1 MAPVSENDAESSA
14 KQVKNLPAVANIP
27 PKGVHFSRSYPF
39 YFLIGAV
46 IVAAFVIGVF
56 FFNPDSP
63 QDSLTAMNVT
73 KENEQPYDN
82 ISLYRVSKNTQS
94 TRQTAYNI
102 PERLKSSLERINELL
117 EKNNATLDA
126 YYRASDPIL
135 HYTFSIK
142 TSCEHKELSMNIFHW
157 RINNDR
163 LNDLVLR
170 EIERKLNELSRAI
183 AKATVLALFMVI
195 SVSFIARTHANGPPN
210 ESDIAVVEDLDLK
223 SQMGFYDLL
232 SEQEEVYDV
241 RMFPGNNS
249 FLISITTPSDSR
261 FIMKGDMK
269 LEKNNSGGTDFK
281 FLPIYYNSPQKN
293 RLIDSLIDGTTN
305 RIMLLNSFQNE
316 RIRSLFHRMVWFLFT
331 RKAPSWS
338 TRLRCLKAL
347 KQQPNR

>member
-1 MAPVSENDAESSA
+1 MNAPLEKVFTHSIMKAHNTRCFINGWLIDHASGSIIHKDTNEVKRLGEYQLKLLETLAQHAGIVLSRERLTALVWEKRIIGNNSLPNAIHALRAALEDDGKNQKVIKTIPKKGYLLEKEYCEYLEDEVPDEESSDEPFSAEASTDGDTEAAQNNEIPGYTGWQLAPVSENDAESSA

-170 EIERKLNELSRAI
+170 EIERKLNELSACH
-183 AKATVLALFMVI
+183 
-195 SVSFIARTHANGPPN
+195 S
-210 ESDIAVVEDLDLK
+210 
-223 SQMGFYDLL
+223 
-232 SEQEEVYDV
+232 
-241 RMFPGNNS
+241 
-249 FLISITTPSDSR
+249 
-261 FIMKGDMK
+261 
-269 LEKNNSGGTDFK
+269 
-281 FLPIYYNSPQKN
+281 
-293 RLIDSLIDGTTN
+293 
-305 RIMLLNSFQNE
+305 
-316 RIRSLFHRMVWFLFT
+316 
-331 RKAPSWS
+331 
-338 TRLRCLKAL
+338 
-347 KQQPNR
+347 